1 MTHISRPFQVVIA
14 AFVLVMG
21 VWLFALRPHSGGS
34 SSSASPAVSAPA
46 PTASS
51 EAKQAAAP
59 TPVIHGTAPGVEGLS
74 KAIAKAHGAVAT
86 SQQNAKALEEKSA
99 QASNP
104 NASASTPTTAATTPN
119 AASAIPNAASATRG
133 AATAPSASAG
143 TKVVIAPSAPSNQV
157 RVERVLAQGK
167 VAVILFWNPRG
178 ADDVVVRE
186 ELRNLAAIHKILPPS
201 AAGPVVR
208 RYLEHHT
215 TKPRQGFAIF
225 EASADQVATF
235 GTITRG
241 VQVNQT
247 PTLLI
252 VNPQGKAKTLTGLS
266 DYYAIQQAIDEA
278 RES

>member
-34 SSSASPAVSAPA
+34 PSSASPAVSAPA
-46 PTASS
+46 PTASA

-104 NASASTPTTAATTPN
+104 NASASTPTASSTTP
-119 AASAIPNAASATRG
+119 SAASATAERSLRDASATTTPTTG
-133 AATAPSASAG
+133 AGTNGATALN
-143 TKVVIAPSAPSNQV
+143 APANQV
-157 RVERVLAQGK
+157 RVERVLAQGQ

-178 ADDVVVRE
+178 ADDVVVRQ
-186 ELRNLAAIHKILPPS
+186 ELRNLAALHKILPAS
-201 AAGPVVR
+201 AAGPMLR
-208 RYLEHHT
+208 RYLEHHN
-215 TKPRQGFAIF
+215 TKPQQGFAIF
-225 EASADQVATF
+225 EASANQVATF

-241 VQVNQT
+241 VPVNQT

-252 VNPQGKAKTLTGLS
+252 VNPQGKAKTLTGLT

-278 RES
+278 RGL